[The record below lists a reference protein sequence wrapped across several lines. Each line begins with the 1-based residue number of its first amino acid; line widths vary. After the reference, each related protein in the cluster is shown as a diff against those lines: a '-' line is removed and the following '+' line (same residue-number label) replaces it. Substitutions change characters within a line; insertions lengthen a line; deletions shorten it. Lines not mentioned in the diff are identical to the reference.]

1 MACHPFFVHN
11 RQTQVH
17 WPPTP
22 DHDSDTNAMTH
33 KLIPFLCALLPM
45 AVSAQTIYRC
55 TDANGG
61 VLISSSRVDKNCQ
74 AIAVD
79 QHNTLPAPKAR
90 ASSTPT
96 PASFPRV
103 QDDTQKARDND
114 RRHIL
119 EQELSGEQK
128 RLDQAKKDLA
138 DQEARRATPEQ
149 LGPYRD
155 RIAQHERNLQAIQ
168 KELGNLR

>member
-1 MACHPFFVHN
+1 M
-11 RQTQVH
+11 
-17 WPPTP
+17 
-22 DHDSDTNAMTH
+22 
-33 KLIPFLCALLPM
+33 LPLT
-45 AVSAQTIYRC
+45 AQAQSIYRC

-61 VLISSSRVDKNCQ
+61 VLISSSRVNKDCQ

-90 ASSTPT
+90 ASATPT

-103 QDDTQKARDND
+103 QDDTQKARDGD

-119 EQELSGEQK
+119 EQELGGEQK
-128 RLDQAKKDLA
+128 KLEQAKKELGE
-138 DQEARRATPEQ
+138 QEATRATPEQ
-149 LGPYRD
+149 LTPYRE
-155 RIAQHERNLQAIQ
+155 RIAQHERNVQAIQ